1 MIVFFIFIFSVDNFR
16 SAPEIGSITRDSQ
29 LRKTQSQPHP
39 GKGVDSRSKTPPD
52 GQTKGRQESQKH
64 VRCKSVPG
72 PLIDKVNEHDEQKMS
87 SCPNTADC
95 DKVIINP
102 CQNTSMLLS
111 PGNSG
116 AAAGGGGGNN
126 GGSGGID
133 ASPKPKRN
141 ILGVKSSVAK
151 SKNDTLSEEF
161 NTNASGGC
169 VPPDVVQDM
178 RNFTSD
184 SSIGGGGDGASQINP
199 VDNTEG
205 EHSSLVSQH
214 HLKAS

>member
-1 MIVFFIFIFSVDNFR
+1 
-16 SAPEIGSITRDSQ
+16 
-29 LRKTQSQPHP
+29 
-39 GKGVDSRSKTPPD
+39 
-52 GQTKGRQESQKH
+52 
-64 VRCKSVPG
+64 
-72 PLIDKVNEHDEQKMS
+72 MS

-151 SKNDTLSEEF
+151 SKNDTLSEDF

-178 RNFTSD
+178 RDFTSD